1 MSRKVIFSLVVIA
14 GLCMSST
21 AMAAEFAF
29 LNYRKVV
36 NESAEMKRVFG
47 ELETMK
53 KAMEKQLSTMDKE
66 IETESKALER
76 KRSVMSEEQVL
87 EEETALK
94 AKIREFRIKQ
104 QNLNE
109 QLNNEAMLRRKQI
122 TTVLQDIVAKLAQE
136 KGYEMVLEQ
145 GNLLYA
151 DPSVDITEEVL
162 ARLNKHYDK
171 K

>member
-1 MSRKVIFSLVVIA
+1 MSHKLLFSALTVI
-14 GLCMSST
+14 GLCVSS
-21 AMAAEFAF
+21 AAFAAEDFAV
-29 LNYRKVV
+29 LNYRKVI

-53 KAMEKQLSTMDKE
+53 KAMEKQLTTMDKE
-66 IETESKALER
+66 IEGESQSLER

-109 QLNNEAMLRRKQI
+109 QLNNEALLRRKQI
-122 TTVLQDIVAKLAQE
+122 TTVLQDIVSQLAQE
-136 KGYEMVLEQ
+136 KSYKLVIEQ
-145 GNLLYA
+145 GNLLYS
-151 DPSVDITEEVL
+151 DPAIDVTEEVL
-162 ARLNKHYDK
+162 KRLNAHYEN
-171 K
+171 